1 MKNKSKIVAFV
12 LLSLTPPA
20 YADAF
25 STCAQTFK
33 NDAEQRLKCF
43 DAALMPV
50 PASATEAAQ
59 QMAKQGVQQMAESPL
74 QKADAVIQK
83 DAPVSQKGERSYL
96 TRVWNLDN
104 RMRRDSSALD
114 RLQPHKQSYLIV
126 RDTSKTNAQPASP
139 APAHAVLTPYNM
151 DALEAKFQ
159 LSFKTDIGSLENLDL
174 WGLKTLRV
182 WGAYTQQSHWQVF
195 NSRNSSPFRETNYEP
210 ELIAAF
216 GTGRESGW
224 KLLNLGFVHQSNGRT
239 NPESR
244 SWNRLYAQGGWEWD
258 NFSLLARGW
267 WRIPEKAATDDNP
280 DIVHYLGRGDLV
292 ARWEPDSKSQAVA
305 LLVRNNLNL
314 NQNIGFAQLD
324 WSIPVSLGHAARL
337 HAQFGTGYGESM
349 IDYNHRQTTLGL
361 GVSFREW

>member
-12 LLSLTPPA
+12 LLSLTPSA

-25 STCAQTFK
+25 AICAQTFK

-43 DAALMPV
+43 DAALLPA
-50 PASATEAAQ
+50 PASA
-59 QMAKQGVQQMAESPL
+59 QGVQQTAE
-74 QKADAVIQK
+74 QVIQK
-83 DAPVSQKGERSYL
+83 DEPVVQRSPRSYL

-104 RMRRDSSALD
+104 HTRRDSSTLD

-126 RDTSKTNAQPASP
+126 RDTSKTNTQPSSP
-139 APAHAVLTPYNM
+139 APAHTVLTPYNM

-159 LSFKTDIGSLENLDL
+159 LSFKTDVGSLDNIDL

-210 ELIAAF
+210 ELIATF

-258 NFSLLARGW
+258 NVSVLARGW

-292 ARWEPDSKSQAVA
+292 ARWEPDSKSQAVS
-305 LLVRNNLNL
+305 LLLRNNLNF
-314 NQNIGFAQLD
+314 NQNIGFTQLD